1 MDIGLMVL
9 RLVLGTTFALH
20 GAQKLLGWF
29 DGPGLRATGAVFES
43 MGFRGGTRT
52 AFFAG
57 ITELGAGV
65 LLVIG
70 LLTPAAAAAF
80 FAVMLVAGVSV
91 HLPNGFFAQNGGYE
105 YNLVLALAALTLA
118 FTGPGAISIDHW
130 MGLGLEGTE
139 WGLGALLVGLVG
151 GAGQLAMRRT
161 PRSSAG

>member
-20 GAQKLLGWF
+20 GAQKLFGWF
-29 DGPGLRATGAVFES
+29 GGPGLGATGEAFES
-43 MGFRGGTRT
+43 MGFSPGTRV

-57 ITELGAGV
+57 MTELGAGT
-65 LLVIG
+65 LLIAG

-80 FAVMLVAGVSV
+80 LAVMLVAGVSV

-105 YNLVLALAALTLA
+105 YNLVLALGALTLA
-118 FTGPGAISIDHW
+118 FTGPGAISIDHQ
-130 MGLGLEGTE
+130 MGFGLEGTG
-139 WGLGALLVGLVG
+139 WGLGALLAGLVG
-151 GAGQLAMRRT
+151 GGAQLAMRRT